1 MLPNDTGATLKDR
14 VQTLEK
20 VALVDAV
27 RRHCGRSHGRTEGE
41 EKVGEYAITYKD
53 AGVDITAGNEL
64 IDKIKPHCK
73 STRRPGCDAD
83 LGGFGGMF
91 DLAAAGFSRGDGA
104 GNPDDTVLVACT
116 DGVGTK
122 LKIAQMAGKHDTV
135 GIDLVAMSV
144 NDLIVQVRT
153 HAPWYFFRSNMGVPP
168 PLMTTPILNSL
179 SSAWYLTCSHFP
191 TLYPP
196 LLVPARATYLHETP
210 YIFVF
215 VHHQGAEP
223 LFFLDYFACGKLD
236 KDVAADVVKGIAAGC
251 VDVSCLTYLLV

>member
-1 MLPNDTGATLKDR
+1 MHRALRDTRRGWRYGSIVVCEEANGRGSREKLKREEREREIHRERATAFAADNDDSFPFTSSTLPRHYTCYPLGPILVQSQCEVLSNDTGATLKDR

-27 RRHCGRSHGRTEGE
+27 RRHCGRSHGRMEGE
-41 EKVGEYAITYKD
+41 EKVGDYAITYKD

-153 HAPWYFFRSNMGVPP
+153 HERW
-168 PLMTTPILNSL
+168 
-179 SSAWYLTCSHFP
+179 
-191 TLYPP
+191 
-196 LLVPARATYLHETP
+196 
-210 YIFVF
+210 
-215 VHHQGAEP
+215 
-223 LFFLDYFACGKLD
+223 
-236 KDVAADVVKGIAAGC
+236 
-251 VDVSCLTYLLV
+251 